1 MAPQKL
7 ALLNHNAVPQN
18 AVVVTL
24 LAIWSVL
31 AFGYFFGQ
39 SVIYISLLLVSG
51 FTGLMAWISICWAQI
66 NFRRRLRKAGYTT
79 ADLNFKT
86 PYSPYTG
93 IAAII
98 LMLACLVFLLLN
110 DDYTYKI
117 AFVIGVF
124 SFVVPIVI
132 YKLNT
137 KRRNYIKIED
147 VSRPLQFKDLFPKR
161 SK

>member
-1 MAPQKL
+1 
-7 ALLNHNAVPQN
+7 
-18 AVVVTL
+18 
-24 LAIWSVL
+24 
-31 AFGYFFGQ
+31 
-39 SVIYISLLLVSG
+39 
-51 FTGLMAWISICWAQI
+51 
-66 NFRRRLRKAGYTT
+66 
-79 ADLNFKT
+79 
-86 PYSPYTG
+86 
-93 IAAII
+93 
-98 LMLACLVFLLLN
+98 MLACLVFLLLN